1 MAISVTASFRP
12 NSSPSSSGSYSSQT
26 SVMYSPF
33 SIHHP
38 SQILIFFFTKF
49 QAYLANT
56 QANQCLR
63 HFDEFGQRS
72 LPIRILWVGKK
83 RSQGVQFVFNEYI
96 EKLKLYCTVDD
107 VQIRS
112 NPKNARDRKV
122 QVEDE
127 DNAVM
132 NLIRSSDWVV
142 LLDERGQDIG
152 SEQMADL
159 LGDAG
164 NTGAAGLSFCI
175 GGPYGHGRKLRE
187 RANLCIKLSSL
198 VFNHQIALLVLV
210 EQLYRYDL
218 DGVDYYGMDN
228 QDIEEA
234 TIQRME
240 AGDQVAIILDP
251 RVKLAGLG
259 NVLSHIGVQLDIDYT
274 LQVVDTHEKLF
285 EIYAIY
291 ENKFGNLTT
300 QQTQQDQ
307 PAR

>member
-12 NSSPSSSGSYSSQT
+12 NSSPSSSGIPCKYAGQ
-26 SVMYSPF
+26 SV
-33 SIHHP
+33 
-38 SQILIFFFTKF
+38 
-49 QAYLANT
+49 
-56 QANQCLR
+56 
-63 HFDEFGQRS
+63 RS

-210 EQLYRYDL
+210 EQLYR
-218 DGVDYYGMDN
+218 
-228 QDIEEA
+228 
-234 TIQRME
+234 
-240 AGDQVAIILDP
+240 
-251 RVKLAGLG
+251 K
-259 NVLSHIGVQLDIDYT
+259 
-274 LQVVDTHEKLF
+274 
-285 EIYAIY
+285 
-291 ENKFGNLTT
+291 
-300 QQTQQDQ
+300 
-307 PAR
+307 